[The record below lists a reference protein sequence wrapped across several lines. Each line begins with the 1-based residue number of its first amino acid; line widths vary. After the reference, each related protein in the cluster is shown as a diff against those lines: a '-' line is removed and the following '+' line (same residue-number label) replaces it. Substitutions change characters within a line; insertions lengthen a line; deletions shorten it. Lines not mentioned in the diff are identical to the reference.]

1 MTQKRTWYNII
12 LWIVL
17 YLFWI
22 VVFQK
27 RAFAFSKTMTIE
39 FCYLLFIAANYYFH
53 IYFTVPRFLYKKK
66 YGVFAL
72 LFLAGIII
80 ASLLRV
86 PLATYLSTHFFA
98 PGKTPPGFSVLF
110 LNSFINIFIWVIC
123 LVAGKLILD
132 RLRFQKYIDAIEKDK
147 TKNELDF
154 LKAQFNPHFLF
165 NSINSIYGN
174 IDKT

>member
-1 MTQKRTWYNII
+1 MFLFMTQKRTWQNVT

-53 IYFTVPRFLYKKK
+53 IYFAVPRFLYKKK
-66 YGVFAL
+66 YCFFAL

-80 ASLLRV
+80 ASLLSV
-86 PLATYLSTHFFA
+86 QLAPYLITHFFA
-98 PGKTPPGFSVLF
+98 PVQP
-110 LNSFINIFIWVIC
+110 
-123 LVAGKLILD
+123 
-132 RLRFQKYIDAIEKDK
+132 
-147 TKNELDF
+147 
-154 LKAQFNPHFLF
+154 
-165 NSINSIYGN
+165 
-174 IDKT
+174 